1 MKIVSAS
8 HIALFAVACLGLPA
22 SALAETVH
30 ASLDGYQ
37 ETPSSISTK
46 GHGSFK
52 AKLRPADGV
61 IEWTLSYEGLEGQ
74 VLQSHIHL
82 GQKHTAGG
90 ISVFLCTNLGNAAV
104 QACPQSGTISG
115 TFGAAEVIGPGAQ
128 QLSAG
133 ELDELV
139 AAVRAGATYVNV
151 HTSLVPSGEIRGQ
164 IR

>member
-1 MKIVSAS
+1 MKIVSGS
-8 HIALFAVACLGLPA
+8 HIALLAAAVWLALPA
-22 SALAETVH
+22 SALAQTVH

-37 ETPSSISTK
+37 ETPASISTK

-52 AKLRPADGV
+52 AKLRPEDGV
-61 IEWTLSYEGLEGQ
+61 IEWTLSYDGLQGQ

-82 GQKHTAGG
+82 GQKHTTGG
-90 ISVFLCTNLGNAAV
+90 VSVFLCTNLSSAA
-104 QACPQSGTISG
+104 QPCPQSGTISG
-115 TFGAAEVIGPGAQ
+115 TISAADVIGPAGQ
-128 QLSAG
+128 QLGAG
-133 ELDELV
+133 EFDELV